1 MKQVY
6 KSKKIAL
13 NTSSLLVYQFLSI
26 ISGFILPYL
35 FLKNYGSE
43 VYGLMTSITQFL
55 SLITLCELGI
65 GAVIQSN
72 LYAPLVNQDWKMVDK
87 IVTSSDRFFK
97 KLAIALILYV
107 GILICLSPFI
117 TKGRFNVIYTIS
129 FIIILAIEAFT
140 QYYFGMTNK
149 LLLDADQLTYIQIFP
164 SIIALIISTTTS
176 IVLIHYN
183 YPIQVIKL
191 LSVLI
196 FLIKPI
202 YMARYVNKN
211 YNLNRSVRLSSEP
224 IKQKWNGVSQHIAA
238 VVLKNTDIAILTLFS
253 TLSNVAVY
261 SVYRLVLNGVEL
273 ALESISYSMT
283 ATLGHMISQKDKNLR
298 FFFSK
303 FEIILHILVVIIFT
317 NTFILIP
324 SFIAIYTKGVGGNY
338 QFPIFSLLIILA
350 EAIYCTRLP
359 YHLLIKAAGKYK
371 ETQNSALIEAG
382 LNLLCSSFLVFHFGL
397 TGVAIG
403 TLLAML
409 YRLFY
414 YICFLSKNIIYRS
427 VYEFIWLVIIDL
439 TVVAAII
446 LTVGEVQLYSLTYF
460 YWLIQAV
467 RVFIISIVIS
477 LVLFYI
483 FCKNKLRKLK

>member
-107 GILICLSPFI
+107 GVLICLSPFI

-211 YNLNRSVRLSSEP
+211 YNL
-224 IKQKWNGVSQHIAA
+224 KG
-238 VVLKNTDIAILTLFS
+238 
-253 TLSNVAVY
+253 
-261 SVYRLVLNGVEL
+261 
-273 ALESISYSMT
+273 
-283 ATLGHMISQKDKNLR
+283 R
-298 FFFSK
+298 F
-303 FEIILHILVVIIFT
+303 
-317 NTFILIP
+317 
-324 SFIAIYTKGVGGNY
+324 
-338 QFPIFSLLIILA
+338 
-350 EAIYCTRLP
+350 
-359 YHLLIKAAGKYK
+359 
-371 ETQNSALIEAG
+371 
-382 LNLLCSSFLVFHFGL
+382 
-397 TGVAIG
+397 
-403 TLLAML
+403 
-409 YRLFY
+409 
-414 YICFLSKNIIYRS
+414 
-427 VYEFIWLVIIDL
+427 YENF
-439 TVVAAII
+439 
-446 LTVGEVQLYSLTYF
+446 
-460 YWLIQAV
+460 
-467 RVFIISIVIS
+467 
-477 LVLFYI
+477 
-483 FCKNKLRKLK
+483 